1 MPNRVASLAALL
13 ASASFVAAC
22 ASTQTAAPRPD
33 RVVRHGGVNLVNETP
48 AEFDARMEWFREAK
62 FGMFIHWGLYSVAAG
77 EWNGRPVRGIGEWI
91 QSNARITVE
100 DYAPLQQRFNPVKFD
115 ARRWVEI
122 AKDAGMKYI
131 VITSKHHDG
140 FCLWDSALTD
150 WDVGGSPFA
159 PRDPLK
165 ELADAC
171 AEAGIRLGFY
181 HSIMDWRHP
190 DYLPRREW
198 DTRSTD
204 GADYARYVSY
214 MKGQL
219 AELTGGAYGDVA
231 ILWFD
236 GEWEG
241 TWTHEMGK
249 DLYDFV
255 RGLDRDIIVNNRVD
269 TGRSGMEGITREG
282 DYRGDY
288 GTPEQQIPATGL
300 GDGVD
305 WETCMTMN
313 NTWGYKKSDD
323 NWKSA
328 ADLIRKL
335 VDIASKGGNFLLNV
349 GPTGE
354 GEIPGTSVERLE
366 AVGEWMKVNGRAVHG
381 TQANP
386 FPEPPSWGRVTR
398 AKNDDGSD
406 RLYLHVFDW
415 PSDGRLVLA
424 GLLSEPRAV
433 QILGQRTRNLWPAS
447 LEGDALV
454 MSLPTEPIDAVCTV
468 VAVDLAE
475 PLEVA
480 RLAAIDAPDD
490 KFVGGMTVVVAQP
503 AGRVVYRHTTDGSDP
518 TAASAAAGAP
528 IALDATSTVKARGFL
543 GDKPV
548 TPVVS
553 RRFVKLD
560 PKPAVQPFTLADGLF
575 YRAYTV
581 AKGVKAC
588 AEITDGKLVAEGV
601 AKLPSEAV
609 KPREEE
615 YGLVFTG
622 FIEVPETGLYRF
634 FVDSDDG
641 SMMKLHGAVVVDN
654 DGPHSATEK
663 SGAIALEKGLHP
675 VEILMFEDAGQDL
688 LRVSW
693 RGPGMDAK
701 MPVPAS
707 AWKR

>member
-1 MPNRVASLAALL
+1 
-13 ASASFVAAC
+13 
-22 ASTQTAAPRPD
+22 
-33 RVVRHGGVNLVNETP
+33 
-48 AEFDARMEWFREAK
+48 
-62 FGMFIHWGLYSVAAG
+62 
-77 EWNGRPVRGIGEWI
+77 
-91 QSNARITVE
+91 
-100 DYAPLQQRFNPVKFD
+100 
-115 ARRWVEI
+115 
-122 AKDAGMKYI
+122 
-131 VITSKHHDG
+131 
-140 FCLWDSALTD
+140 
-150 WDVGGSPFA
+150 
-159 PRDPLK
+159 
-165 ELADAC
+165 
-171 AEAGIRLGFY
+171 
-181 HSIMDWRHP
+181 
-190 DYLPRREW
+190 
-198 DTRSTD
+198 
-204 GADYARYVSY
+204 
-214 MKGQL
+214 
-219 AELTGGAYGDVA
+219 
-231 ILWFD
+231 
-236 GEWEG
+236 
-241 TWTHEMGK
+241 
-249 DLYDFV
+249 
-255 RGLDRDIIVNNRVD
+255 
-269 TGRSGMEGITREG
+269 
-282 DYRGDY
+282 
-288 GTPEQQIPATGL
+288 
-300 GDGVD
+300 
-305 WETCMTMN
+305 
-313 NTWGYKKSDD
+313 
-323 NWKSA
+323 
-328 ADLIRKL
+328 
-335 VDIASKGGNFLLNV
+335 
-349 GPTGE
+349 
-354 GEIPGTSVERLE
+354 
-366 AVGEWMKVNGRAVHG
+366 
-381 TQANP
+381 
-386 FPEPPSWGRVTR
+386 
-398 AKNDDGSD
+398 
-406 RLYLHVFDW
+406 
-415 PSDGRLVLA
+415 
-424 GLLSEPRAV
+424 
-433 QILGQRTRNLWPAS
+433 
-447 LEGDALV
+447 
-454 MSLPTEPIDAVCTV
+454 V

-503 AGRVVYRHTTDGSDP
+503 AGRVVYRSTTDGSDP